1 MLKIMARNIADL
13 FGDHAVL
20 LSLLGGAS
28 LLMFVGSLIAVPLVI
43 VRLPKDYLRREHKL
57 VRNWPRH
64 LFLPFMILKNAL
76 GVLFLLSGLAMLILP
91 GQGLLTLFI
100 GLVLLDFP
108 RKRILIR
115 RILGYKRILRVIN
128 RLRAR
133 FGKPDLEP
141 PPLRQPSKVI
151 RNLGIVRHRLDSRG
165 LPPKGGFREKEMP
178 GVLSR

>member
-1 MLKIMARNIADL
+1 MGSYIAGL
-13 FGDHAVL
+13 LENHPVL

-57 VRNWPRH
+57 IRDWPRH
-64 LFLPFMILKNAL
+64 LSLPFMVLKNAL
-76 GVLFLLSGLAMLILP
+76 GVVFFLSGLAMLILP

-108 RKRILIR
+108 RKRVLVR
-115 RILGYKRILRVIN
+115 RILGYRRILRVIN

-133 FGKPDLEP
+133 FGKPKLEP
-141 PPLRQPSKVI
+141 PPAQAV
-151 RNLGIVRHRLDSRG
+151 
-165 LPPKGGFREKEMP
+165 KGR
-178 GVLSR
+178 